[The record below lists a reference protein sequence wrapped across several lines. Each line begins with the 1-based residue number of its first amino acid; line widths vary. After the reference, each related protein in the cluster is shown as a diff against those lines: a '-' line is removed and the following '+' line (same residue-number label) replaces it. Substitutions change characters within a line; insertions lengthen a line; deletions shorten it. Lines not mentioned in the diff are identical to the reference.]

1 MRGSRMGMGCKA
13 DFAVNSWLLARNSTR
28 QPAPV
33 RLMARRNGLGQGFLK
48 RFCPTAAGRQGLQP
62 KSAPPAMIWSQKA
75 SQPGTPIKNQEDFMN
90 TIIYIVGLVVII
102 GFILS
107 YFGFR

>member
-1 MRGSRMGMGCKA
+1 
-13 DFAVNSWLLARNSTR
+13 
-28 QPAPV
+28 
-33 RLMARRNGLGQGFLK
+33 
-48 RFCPTAAGRQGLQP
+48 
-62 KSAPPAMIWSQKA
+62 MIWSQKA
-75 SQPGTPIKNQEDFMN
+75 SQSGTPTKNQEDLMN